1 MRGFTARLNDEA
13 VWLGEKNKKK
23 QPINVWNVHKE
34 QVKV

>member
-13 VWLGEKNKKK
+13 VWLGEKKQNKKN
-23 QPINVWNVHKE
+23 INVWNVHKE